1 MVFGVTKFHQ
11 YLHGMTFVLITDH
24 RPLIGLFNE
33 QRPVP
38 QQASSRLQRW
48 ALTLAGYDYVIR
60 HRSGE
65 AHENCDALSRLP
77 LPTEST
83 KTPAPAEYVQLI
95 QMLDDSPITSGDIR
109 NWTQRDP
116 VLSRVQRY
124 VLTGWPES
132 DQTTQ
137 QFHRVRQELS
147 IHEGCV
153 MRGARVVVPTPGQA
167 TMLKLLHSSH
177 NGVVKMKALARSYI
191 WWPGIDQQI
200 ENIAQH
206 CGQCEEN
213 ARQPTRAPLRPW
225 LFPQR
230 PWSRVHVDYAGPTEG
245 KMILVVVDAYS
256 KWIEAK
262 VVHSATTQ
270 VTIEQLRGLFAT
282 HGLPDT
288 IVSDNGTCFTSAE
301 FK

>member
-1 MVFGVTKFHQ
+1 
-11 YLHGMTFVLITDH
+11 
-24 RPLIGLFNE
+24 
-33 QRPVP
+33 
-38 QQASSRLQRW
+38 
-48 ALTLAGYDYVIR
+48 
-60 HRSGE
+60 
-65 AHENCDALSRLP
+65 
-77 LPTEST
+77 
-83 KTPAPAEYVQLI
+83 
-95 QMLDDSPITSGDIR
+95 MLDDSPITSGDIR

-132 DQTTQ
+132 DKTTQ

-153 MRGARVVVPTPGQA
+153 MCGARVVVPTPGQT

-213 ARQPTRAPLRPW
+213 AR
-225 LFPQR
+225 
-230 PWSRVHVDYAGPTEG
+230 
-245 KMILVVVDAYS
+245 
-256 KWIEAK
+256 
-262 VVHSATTQ
+262 
-270 VTIEQLRGLFAT
+270 
-282 HGLPDT
+282 
-288 IVSDNGTCFTSAE
+288 
-301 FK
+301 